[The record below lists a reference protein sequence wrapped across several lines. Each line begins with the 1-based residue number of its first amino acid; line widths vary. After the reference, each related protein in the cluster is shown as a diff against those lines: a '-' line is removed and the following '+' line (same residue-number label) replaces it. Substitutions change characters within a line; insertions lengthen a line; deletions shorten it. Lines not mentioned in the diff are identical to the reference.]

1 LIAQEEYQEAIKVLQ
16 KPAANGDTQ
25 AIVVLGMAYALNGNE
40 TEAREQLDKVLRND
54 RQNPARIAMLYA
66 ALGEK
71 GKALDQL
78 EKANDQNSN
87 HLLFLRNEPV
97 MKKLENEPRF
107 RALMKK
113 IGYPD

>member
-1 LIAQEEYQEAIKVLQ
+1 
-16 KPAANGDTQ
+16 
-25 AIVVLGMAYALNGNE
+25 LGIAYALNGNE
-40 TEAREQLDKVLRND
+40 TEAREQLDIVLRND

-87 HLLFLRNEPV
+87 HLLFTRYEPFI
-97 MKKLENEPRF
+97 KSLENEPRYKDLI
-107 RALMKK
+107 RR